1 MRFIRFAC
9 LSMLILTL
17 TLAATACDISDF
29 VENPQ
34 SLTADSRSDPPVQRV
49 ENHASIPLA
58 SDPAVTR
65 PPETTPP
72 ADGFPQRETALPVE
86 QIEALVL
93 EHAGIAAADVL
104 SLWTEYDM
112 EDRLPVY
119 EVEFCAGDQEYEYT
133 VHAETGEFLEF
144 ERDRCDHRTH
154 RTP

>member
-17 TLAATACDISDF
+17 TLAGTACEISDF
-29 VENPQ
+29 VEKPL
-34 SLTADSRSDPPVQRV
+34 SLTTDGHSDTPVQRI
-49 ENHASIPLA
+49 ENHASIPLTA
-58 SDPAVTR
+58 DPAVTR

-72 ADGFPQRETALPVE
+72 ADGLPPRETALPVE

-93 EHAGIAAADVL
+93 EHAGVTAAEVL
-104 SLWTEYDM
+104 SMRTEFDVD
-112 EDRLPVY
+112 DRVSVY

-144 ERDRCDHRTH
+144 ERERCDHRTH
-154 RTP
+154 HTH